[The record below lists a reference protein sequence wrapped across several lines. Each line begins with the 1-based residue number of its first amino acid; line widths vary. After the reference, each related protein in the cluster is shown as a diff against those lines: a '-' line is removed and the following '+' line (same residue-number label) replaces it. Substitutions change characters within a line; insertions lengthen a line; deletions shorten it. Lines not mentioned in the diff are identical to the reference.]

1 MQSESVPI
9 APLVE
14 RASEMVFQEAVASL
28 KNMTNYM
35 RDYDIL
41 IPTGGTCS
49 LWMDKFKEHFKGMK
63 SLTVI
68 PGNRN
73 DKLPLLYANVRGYF
87 MFCHMNSKQVV
98 DLKIR
103 IRLYHYH
110 DLDLVSL
117 YREGRI
123 SIPKAVKLTLNA
135 FARKRYVRLET
146 VDKKCEK
153 IAKPVYMFNII
164 LDEKKDKDAIDLLN
178 KIDKGYRNNF
188 IKQLL
193 RVYLCFVLPGCYTA
207 QENLEYFAEREK
219 GIFGEREVVPAPI
232 SRYVREKT
240 SEQKRVTDAPIEVGG
255 VIIKDLL
262 LRNRRTQLSLKQ
274 KALLGIPGK
283 QIL

>member
-1 MQSESVPI
+1 M
-9 APLVE
+9 
-14 RASEMVFQEAVASL
+14 
-28 KNMTNYM
+28 
-35 RDYDIL
+35 
-41 IPTGGTCS
+41 
-49 LWMDKFKEHFKGMK
+49 
-63 SLTVI
+63 
-68 PGNRN
+68 
-73 DKLPLLYANVRGYF
+73 
-87 MFCHMNSKQVV
+87 
-98 DLKIR
+98 KIR

-219 GIFGEREVVPAPI
+219 GIFGEGEGVPAPM
-232 SRYVREKT
+232 SRYVRE
-240 SEQKRVTDAPIEVGG
+240 
-255 VIIKDLL
+255 
-262 LRNRRTQLSLKQ
+262 
-274 KALLGIPGK
+274 
-283 QIL
+283 

>member
-1 MQSESVPI
+1 M
-9 APLVE
+9 
-14 RASEMVFQEAVASL
+14 
-28 KNMTNYM
+28 
-35 RDYDIL
+35 
-41 IPTGGTCS
+41 
-49 LWMDKFKEHFKGMK
+49 
-63 SLTVI
+63 
-68 PGNRN
+68 
-73 DKLPLLYANVRGYF
+73 
-87 MFCHMNSKQVV
+87 
-98 DLKIR
+98 
-103 IRLYHYH
+103 
-110 DLDLVSL
+110 
-117 YREGRI
+117 
-123 SIPKAVKLTLNA
+123 KLTLNA

-255 VIIKDLL
+255 VIIKDLPPEKPEDATIPETKGSFGNSRETDPL
-262 LRNRRTQLSLKQ
+262 KESPNEGMEPEIQEDTSLQNSLNDELAETGNSNDEEESELMGLFKNMV
-274 KALLGIPGK
+274 I
-283 QIL
+283 

>member
-1 MQSESVPI
+1 M
-9 APLVE
+9 
-14 RASEMVFQEAVASL
+14 
-28 KNMTNYM
+28 
-35 RDYDIL
+35 
-41 IPTGGTCS
+41 
-49 LWMDKFKEHFKGMK
+49 
-63 SLTVI
+63 
-68 PGNRN
+68 
-73 DKLPLLYANVRGYF
+73 
-87 MFCHMNSKQVV
+87 
-98 DLKIR
+98 KIR

-240 SEQKRVTDAPIEVGG
+240 SEQKRVTESPNEGMEPEVQEDTSLQDSLNDELAKTGNSNDEEESELMG
-255 VIIKDLL
+255 LFKNMVI
-262 LRNRRTQLSLKQ
+262 
-274 KALLGIPGK
+274 
-283 QIL
+283 

>member
-1 MQSESVPI
+1 M
-9 APLVE
+9 
-14 RASEMVFQEAVASL
+14 
-28 KNMTNYM
+28 
-35 RDYDIL
+35 
-41 IPTGGTCS
+41 
-49 LWMDKFKEHFKGMK
+49 
-63 SLTVI
+63 
-68 PGNRN
+68 
-73 DKLPLLYANVRGYF
+73 
-87 MFCHMNSKQVV
+87 
-98 DLKIR
+98 KIR

-240 SEQKRVTDAPIEVGG
+240 SEQKRVTEAPIEVGG
-255 VIIKDLL
+255 VVIKDLPPEKPEDVNIPETKDSFGNSRETDPL
-262 LRNRRTQLSLKQ
+262 KESPNEGMEPEVQEDTSLQDSLNDELAKTGNSNDEEESELMGLF
-274 KALLGIPGK
+274 KNMVI
-283 QIL
+283 

>member
-1 MQSESVPI
+1 M
-9 APLVE
+9 
-14 RASEMVFQEAVASL
+14 
-28 KNMTNYM
+28 
-35 RDYDIL
+35 
-41 IPTGGTCS
+41 
-49 LWMDKFKEHFKGMK
+49 
-63 SLTVI
+63 
-68 PGNRN
+68 
-73 DKLPLLYANVRGYF
+73 
-87 MFCHMNSKQVV
+87 
-98 DLKIR
+98 KIR

-240 SEQKRVTDAPIEVGG
+240 SEKDSFGNSRETDPLKKSPNEGMEPEIQENASLQDSLNDELAETGNSNDEEESELMG
-255 VIIKDLL
+255 LFKNMVI
-262 LRNRRTQLSLKQ
+262 
-274 KALLGIPGK
+274 
-283 QIL
+283 

>member
-1 MQSESVPI
+1 M
-9 APLVE
+9 
-14 RASEMVFQEAVASL
+14 
-28 KNMTNYM
+28 
-35 RDYDIL
+35 
-41 IPTGGTCS
+41 
-49 LWMDKFKEHFKGMK
+49 
-63 SLTVI
+63 
-68 PGNRN
+68 
-73 DKLPLLYANVRGYF
+73 
-87 MFCHMNSKQVV
+87 
-98 DLKIR
+98 KIR

-123 SIPKAVKLTLNA
+123 SIPKAVKFTLNA

-207 QENLEYFAEREK
+207 QENLRYFSEREK
-219 GIFGEREVVPAPI
+219 GIFGEREVVPAPV

-240 SEQKRVTDAPIEVGG
+240 SEQKRVAESPIEVGG
-255 VIIKDLL
+255 VVIKDLPPEKPEDSSVPETKDSFENSIEVETDPL
-262 LRNRRTQLSLKQ
+262 KESPNESLEPEIQEDTSLQNSLNDELAETGNSNDEEESELMGLFKNMV
-274 KALLGIPGK
+274 I
-283 QIL
+283 

>member
-1 MQSESVPI
+1 M
-9 APLVE
+9 
-14 RASEMVFQEAVASL
+14 
-28 KNMTNYM
+28 
-35 RDYDIL
+35 
-41 IPTGGTCS
+41 
-49 LWMDKFKEHFKGMK
+49 
-63 SLTVI
+63 
-68 PGNRN
+68 
-73 DKLPLLYANVRGYF
+73 
-87 MFCHMNSKQVV
+87 
-98 DLKIR
+98 KIR

-123 SIPKAVKLTLNA
+123 SIPKAVKFTLNA

-193 RVYLCFVLPGCYTA
+193 RVYLCFVFPGCYTA
-207 QENLEYFAEREK
+207 QENLRYFSEREK
-219 GIFGEREVVPAPI
+219 GIFGEREVVPAPV

-240 SEQKRVTDAPIEVGG
+240 SEQKRVAESPIEVGG
-255 VIIKDLL
+255 VVIKDLPPEKPEDSSVPETKDSFENSIEVETDPL
-262 LRNRRTQLSLKQ
+262 KESPNESLEPEIQEDTSLQNSLNDELAETGNSNDEEESELMGLFKNMV
-274 KALLGIPGK
+274 I
-283 QIL
+283 

>member
-1 MQSESVPI
+1 M
-9 APLVE
+9 
-14 RASEMVFQEAVASL
+14 
-28 KNMTNYM
+28 
-35 RDYDIL
+35 
-41 IPTGGTCS
+41 
-49 LWMDKFKEHFKGMK
+49 
-63 SLTVI
+63 
-68 PGNRN
+68 
-73 DKLPLLYANVRGYF
+73 
-87 MFCHMNSKQVV
+87 V

-193 RVYLCFVLPGCYTA
+193 RVYLCFVLPC
-207 QENLEYFAEREK
+207 LRRETFC
-219 GIFGEREVVPAPI
+219 I
-232 SRYVREKT
+232 
-240 SEQKRVTDAPIEVGG
+240 
-255 VIIKDLL
+255 
-262 LRNRRTQLSLKQ
+262 RRTVR
-274 KALLGIPGK
+274 IP
-283 QIL
+283 IR

>member
-1 MQSESVPI
+1 M
-9 APLVE
+9 
-14 RASEMVFQEAVASL
+14 
-28 KNMTNYM
+28 
-35 RDYDIL
+35 
-41 IPTGGTCS
+41 
-49 LWMDKFKEHFKGMK
+49 
-63 SLTVI
+63 
-68 PGNRN
+68 
-73 DKLPLLYANVRGYF
+73 
-87 MFCHMNSKQVV
+87 
-98 DLKIR
+98 KIR

-207 QENLEYFAEREK
+207 QENLRYFAEREK
-219 GIFGEREVVPAPI
+219 GIFGEREVVPAPV

-240 SEQKRVTDAPIEVGG
+240 SEQKRVAESPIEVGG
-255 VIIKDLL
+255 VIIKDLPPEKPEDSNVPEPKDSFGNSRETKTDPL
-262 LRNRRTQLSLKQ
+262 KESPNESLEPEIQEDTSQQESSIDELAETGNLNDEEESELMGLFKNMV
-274 KALLGIPGK
+274 I
-283 QIL
+283 

>member
-1 MQSESVPI
+1 M
-9 APLVE
+9 
-14 RASEMVFQEAVASL
+14 
-28 KNMTNYM
+28 
-35 RDYDIL
+35 
-41 IPTGGTCS
+41 
-49 LWMDKFKEHFKGMK
+49 
-63 SLTVI
+63 
-68 PGNRN
+68 
-73 DKLPLLYANVRGYF
+73 
-87 MFCHMNSKQVV
+87 V

-193 RVYLCFVLPGCYTA
+193 RVYLCVLSFRAVIRHRKTWSILQNGKRGFLGNA
-207 QENLEYFAEREK
+207 KL
-219 GIFGEREVVPAPI
+219 
-232 SRYVREKT
+232 SR
-240 SEQKRVTDAPIEVGG
+240 
-255 VIIKDLL
+255 
-262 LRNRRTQLSLKQ
+262 LRS
-274 KALLGIPGK
+274 ADM
-283 QIL
+283 

>member
-1 MQSESVPI
+1 
-9 APLVE
+9 
-14 RASEMVFQEAVASL
+14 
-28 KNMTNYM
+28 
-35 RDYDIL
+35 
-41 IPTGGTCS
+41 
-49 LWMDKFKEHFKGMK
+49 
-63 SLTVI
+63 
-68 PGNRN
+68 
-73 DKLPLLYANVRGYF
+73 
-87 MFCHMNSKQVV
+87 
-98 DLKIR
+98 LKIR

-240 SEQKRVTDAPIEVGG
+240 SEQTGQKRVAESPIEVEG
-255 VIIKDLL
+255 VVIKDLPPEKPEDSNVPETKDSFGDS
-262 LRNRRTQLSLKQ
+262 RETDPVKESPNESLEPEIQEDPSLQESSKDELTETGSLNNEEESELMGLF
-274 KALLGIPGK
+274 KNMVI
-283 QIL
+283 

>member
-1 MQSESVPI
+1 M
-9 APLVE
+9 
-14 RASEMVFQEAVASL
+14 
-28 KNMTNYM
+28 
-35 RDYDIL
+35 
-41 IPTGGTCS
+41 
-49 LWMDKFKEHFKGMK
+49 
-63 SLTVI
+63 
-68 PGNRN
+68 
-73 DKLPLLYANVRGYF
+73 
-87 MFCHMNSKQVV
+87 
-98 DLKIR
+98 KIR

-123 SIPKAVKLTLNA
+123 SIPKAVKFTLNA

-207 QENLEYFAEREK
+207 QENLGYFSEREK
-219 GIFGEREVVPAPI
+219 GIFGEREVVPAPV

-240 SEQKRVTDAPIEVGG
+240 SEQKRVAEDSNVPETKDSFGNSRETDPLKESPNESLDPEIQEDASLQESSKDELEETGNLNDEEESELMG
-255 VIIKDLL
+255 LFKNMVI
-262 LRNRRTQLSLKQ
+262 
-274 KALLGIPGK
+274 
-283 QIL
+283 

>member
-1 MQSESVPI
+1 M
-9 APLVE
+9 
-14 RASEMVFQEAVASL
+14 
-28 KNMTNYM
+28 
-35 RDYDIL
+35 
-41 IPTGGTCS
+41 
-49 LWMDKFKEHFKGMK
+49 
-63 SLTVI
+63 
-68 PGNRN
+68 
-73 DKLPLLYANVRGYF
+73 
-87 MFCHMNSKQVV
+87 
-98 DLKIR
+98 KIR

-123 SIPKAVKLTLNA
+123 SIPKAVKFTLNA

-255 VIIKDLL
+255 VIIKDLPPEKPEDSSVPETKDSFENSIEVETDPL
-262 LRNRRTQLSLKQ
+262 KESPNESLEPEIQEDTSLQNSLNDELAETGNSNDEEESELMGLFKNMV
-274 KALLGIPGK
+274 I
-283 QIL
+283 

>member
-1 MQSESVPI
+1 M
-9 APLVE
+9 
-14 RASEMVFQEAVASL
+14 
-28 KNMTNYM
+28 
-35 RDYDIL
+35 
-41 IPTGGTCS
+41 
-49 LWMDKFKEHFKGMK
+49 
-63 SLTVI
+63 
-68 PGNRN
+68 
-73 DKLPLLYANVRGYF
+73 
-87 MFCHMNSKQVV
+87 
-98 DLKIR
+98 KIR

-193 RVYLCFVLPGCYTA
+193 RVCLLYTSPSP
-207 QENLEYFAEREK
+207 RD
-219 GIFGEREVVPAPI
+219 
-232 SRYVREKT
+232 S
-240 SEQKRVTDAPIEVGG
+240 
-255 VIIKDLL
+255 
-262 LRNRRTQLSLKQ
+262 
-274 KALLGIPGK
+274 
-283 QIL
+283 

>member
-1 MQSESVPI
+1 M
-9 APLVE
+9 
-14 RASEMVFQEAVASL
+14 
-28 KNMTNYM
+28 
-35 RDYDIL
+35 
-41 IPTGGTCS
+41 
-49 LWMDKFKEHFKGMK
+49 
-63 SLTVI
+63 
-68 PGNRN
+68 
-73 DKLPLLYANVRGYF
+73 
-87 MFCHMNSKQVV
+87 
-98 DLKIR
+98 KIR

-240 SEQKRVTDAPIEVGG
+240 SEQKRVTEAPIEVGG
-255 VIIKDLL
+255 VVIKDLSPEKL
-262 LRNRRTQLSLKQ
+262 EDVNIPETKDSFENSIEVETDPLKESPNESLEPEIQEDASLQESSKDELTETGNLNDEEESELMGLF
-274 KALLGIPGK
+274 KNMVI
-283 QIL
+283 

>member
-1 MQSESVPI
+1 M
-9 APLVE
+9 
-14 RASEMVFQEAVASL
+14 
-28 KNMTNYM
+28 
-35 RDYDIL
+35 
-41 IPTGGTCS
+41 
-49 LWMDKFKEHFKGMK
+49 
-63 SLTVI
+63 
-68 PGNRN
+68 
-73 DKLPLLYANVRGYF
+73 
-87 MFCHMNSKQVV
+87 
-98 DLKIR
+98 KIR

-240 SEQKRVTDAPIEVGG
+240 SEQKRVTEAPIEVGG
-255 VIIKDLL
+255 VVIKDLPPEKPEDSSVPETKDSFE
-262 LRNRRTQLSLKQ
+262 NSIEVETDSLKESPNESLEPEIQ
-274 KALLGIPGK
+274 EDTSLQNSLNDELAETGNSNDEEESELMGLFKNMVI
-283 QIL
+283 

>member
-1 MQSESVPI
+1 M
-9 APLVE
+9 
-14 RASEMVFQEAVASL
+14 
-28 KNMTNYM
+28 
-35 RDYDIL
+35 
-41 IPTGGTCS
+41 
-49 LWMDKFKEHFKGMK
+49 
-63 SLTVI
+63 
-68 PGNRN
+68 
-73 DKLPLLYANVRGYF
+73 
-87 MFCHMNSKQVV
+87 
-98 DLKIR
+98 KIR

-123 SIPKAVKLTLNA
+123 SIPKAVKFTLNA
-135 FARKRYVRLET
+135 FARKCYVRLET

-207 QENLEYFAEREK
+207 QENLGYFSEREK
-219 GIFGEREVVPAPI
+219 GIFGEREVVPAPV

-240 SEQKRVTDAPIEVGG
+240 SEQKRVAESPIEVGG
-255 VIIKDLL
+255 VVIKDLPPEKPEDSSVPETKDSFENSIEVETDPL
-262 LRNRRTQLSLKQ
+262 KESPNESLEPEIQEDTSLQNSLNDELAETGNSNDEEESELMGLFKNMV
-274 KALLGIPGK
+274 I
-283 QIL
+283 

>member
-1 MQSESVPI
+1 M
-9 APLVE
+9 
-14 RASEMVFQEAVASL
+14 
-28 KNMTNYM
+28 
-35 RDYDIL
+35 
-41 IPTGGTCS
+41 
-49 LWMDKFKEHFKGMK
+49 
-63 SLTVI
+63 
-68 PGNRN
+68 
-73 DKLPLLYANVRGYF
+73 
-87 MFCHMNSKQVV
+87 
-98 DLKIR
+98 KIR

-219 GIFGEREVVPAPI
+219 GIFGEREVVAAPI

-240 SEQKRVTDAPIEVGG
+240 SEQKRVTEAPIEVGG
-255 VIIKDLL
+255 VIIKDLPPEKPEDSNVPETKDSVGNS
-262 LRNRRTQLSLKQ
+262 RKTETDPLKKSPNEGLEPEIQ
-274 KALLGIPGK
+274 EDTFLQESSKDELPETGNSSDEEESELMGLFKNMVI
-283 QIL
+283 